1 MNGSRLDFAIVMDQ
15 YPSQDFVLT
24 MVDYRLQ
31 FLRYRVLVFG
41 LGALDF
47 IPNKFG
53 G

>member
-1 MNGSRLDFAIVMDQ
+1 
-15 YPSQDFVLT
+15 LT

-41 LGALDF
+41 QGVLVF